1 VAELGLFI
9 RFCRARIRGEMQYRA
24 AFVAFSISQ
33 TVVTFL
39 DCVAVL
45 AIFSQVDALGGWS
58 RGEVLFI
65 YSTSVL
71 SFGLADFTFGSV
83 EYAAVTVIDGSF
95 DGFLVRP
102 AGVMTQLLGSF
113 FALRRFGR
121 LFQCLIVLAFVFGS
135 GDVSIGSP
143 ITALFAVA
151 MVIGGALTFSAIFVI
166 TNTVGFF
173 IPGAREFA
181 NAFTYGGNAAA
192 GYPSHIFGNWMRNF
206 IMWVL
211 PAGFVSYVPSLYVL
225 DAENPLNVPRWLQ
238 LASPLACIPIGLFAA
253 VVWRSGVRH
262 YESTG
267 S

>member
-1 VAELGLFI
+1 
-9 RFCRARIRGEMQYRA
+9 MQYRT
-24 AFVAFSISQ
+24 AFVAFTISQ

-45 AIFSQVDALGGWS
+45 AIFSQIDTLGGWS
-58 RGEVLFI
+58 RGEVLFL
-65 YSTSVL
+65 YSASVL

-83 EYAAVTVIDGSF
+83 EYAAATVIDGSF

-121 LFQCLIVLAFVFGS
+121 LIQCLLVLVYVFGT
-135 GDVSIGSP
+135 GAISIASP
-143 ITALFAVA
+143 TRALFAVA
-151 MVIGGALTFSAIFVI
+151 MVIG
-166 TNTVGFF
+166 FF
-173 IPGAREFA
+173 IPGAREFS

-192 GYPSHIFGNWMRNF
+192 GYPSHIFGSWLRNF
-206 IMWVL
+206 VMWVL
-211 PAGFVSYVPSLYVL
+211 PAAFVSYVPAIYVL
-225 DAENPLNVPRWLQ
+225 DAPNPLHLGRWLQ
-238 LASPLACIPIGLFAA
+238 LISPLACIPLGAVAA
-253 VVWRSGVRH
+253 LVWRSGVRH